1 MFRQIVLNLDFKHKL
16 KFVFGFAPAD
26 VDLDKASL
34 SYIVV
39 ITAVIGSRAKEASSQ
54 TWPGKGASEDQWN
67 CHLIRK
73 Q

>member
-54 TWPGKGASEDQWN
+54 T
-67 CHLIRK
+67 
-73 Q
+73 